1 MKGCRKTTELT
12 LFAIIVLIGC
22 LCLPDLAQAAGSG
35 TQCEVKPLVSYYAQ
49 TVKSLT
55 LRGGIHYFDDMK
67 LQEADHFDG
76 YNLDFELTVPLL
88 DRLQFRFYYPAYT
101 DGDATAYADGNGIA
115 YPEGLDADIS
125 GSGGI
130 LDFPSINLDYQLCKA
145 DGPGGYNFSLTTGV
159 GYILHY
165 LKVEDEDTH
174 DEIDRYNHR
183 GAVWLFG
190 LRMDHALNRYWDVV
204 ANLGG
209 RYYWD
214 SDDIY
219 IDNPDDDIFWL
230 MDASLALVCKPGD
243 SRAWAYPILEFVYQ
257 GDLGDY
263 TKIEIVPQVVI
274 PLGKHFDITTG
285 AGIGLADDGPDYVGH
300 FNVNFRY

>member
-1 MKGCRKTTELT
+1 MITSRSRLVVST
-12 LFAIIVLIGC
+12 LSVFLLLSAFA
-22 LCLPDLAQAAGSG
+22 LCAAAAPAPGG
-35 TQCEVKPLVSYYAQ
+35 REIKPLYSYYAQ
-49 TVKSLT
+49 TVSHLT
-55 LRGGIHYFDDMK
+55 VRGGVHYFDDMK
-67 LQEADHFDG
+67 LQEADNFDG
-76 YNLDFELTVPLL
+76 YNIDFELTVPLL
-88 DRLQFRFYYPAYT
+88 KQLQFRFYYPAYT
-101 DGDATAYADGNGIA
+101 DGDATAYADGNGID
-115 YPEGLDADIS
+115 YPEGIDVDIS

-130 LDFPSINLDYQLCKA
+130 LDFPSINLDYQFMQA
-145 DGPGGYNFSLTTGV
+145 DGPKGYNVSVTTGV

-165 LKVEDEDTH
+165 LKVEDDNNKEV
-174 DEIDRYNHR
+174 DRYNHR

-190 LRMDHALNRYWDVV
+190 LRMDHALNSWWDLV

-230 MDASLALVCKPGD
+230 ADASLALIYNPRVSEPGV
-243 SRAWAYPILEFVYQ
+243 WAYPGLELVYQ

-263 TKIEIVPQVVI
+263 TKFEIVPQLVV
-274 PLGKHFDITTG
+274 PLGKHFDVATG
-285 AGIGLADDGPDYVGH
+285 VGIGLADDGPDYVAH

>member
-1 MKGCRKTTELT
+1 MKMPRTRLLVALVSVCLLLIWGWCGTEGR
-12 LFAIIVLIGC
+12 A
-22 LCLPDLAQAAGSG
+22 LAAAR
-35 TQCEVKPLVSYYAQ
+35 EIKPLNSYYAQ
-49 TVKSLT
+49 TVST
-55 LRGGIHYFDDMK
+55 VTVRGGIHYFDDMK
-67 LQEADHFDG
+67 LQEADNFDG
-76 YNLDFELTVPLL
+76 YTIDFELTVPLL
-88 DRLQFRFYYPAYT
+88 KQLQFRFYYPAYT
-101 DGDATAYADGNGIA
+101 DGDATAYADGNGID
-115 YPEGLDADIS
+115 YPEGIDVDIS

-130 LDFPSINLDYQLCKA
+130 LDFPSINLDYQFLQA
-145 DGPGGYNFSLTTGV
+145 DGPQGYNVSVTTGV

-165 LKVEDEDTH
+165 LEVEDDNNKEV
-174 DEIDRYNHR
+174 DRYNHR

-190 LRMDHALNRYWDVV
+190 LRMDHALNSWWDLV

-230 MDASLALVCKPGD
+230 ADASLALVYNPRVPD
-243 SRAWAYPILEFVYQ
+243 SKVWAYPALELVYQ

-263 TKIEIVPQVVI
+263 TKFEIVPQVVV
-274 PLGKHFDITTG
+274 PLGKHFDVTTG
-285 AGIGLADDGPDYVGH
+285 VGIGLADDGPDYVAH